1 MRQKFK
7 TLMLPIAILG
17 GILFHNW
24 IGYLQPLS
32 LLLIFLMLTITYCR
46 IKPSDLRLSR
56 YHWIMLFAQ
65 MFLSLIVYFI
75 LLPINSIVAAGVF
88 MCVFIP
94 TATAAPVVTRML
106 GGDVRSVA
114 VYSLLC
120 NLAVAVIAPIVLAA
134 IENHPEMN
142 FGESLFY
149 IFKKVVPLLILP
161 MLVAFVMRRFFKR
174 GHQYLANHQS
184 ISFYLWSVA
193 LFIVIG
199 NSVSFVI
206 EKFTIDTAPIL
217 LGLAVGSLVVCF
229 IQFYLGRKIGNKYGD
244 PISGAQS
251 FAQKNTILAIWM
263 CLTYLNPLTSIAP
276 AAYMAWHNL
285 FNSWQIMKFKCG

>member
-1 MRQKFK
+1 
-7 TLMLPIAILG
+7 
-17 GILFHNW
+17 
-24 IGYLQPLS
+24 
-32 LLLIFLMLTITYCR
+32 
-46 IKPSDLRLSR
+46 
-56 YHWIMLFAQ
+56 MLFAQ

-134 IENHPEMN
+134 IGNHPEMN
-142 FGESLFY
+142 FRESLFY

-174 GHQYLANHQS
+174 GRY
-184 ISFYLWSVA
+184 IIRY
-193 LFIVIG
+193 
-199 NSVSFVI
+199 
-206 EKFTIDTAPIL
+206 
-217 LGLAVGSLVVCF
+217 
-229 IQFYLGRKIGNKYGD
+229 R
-244 PISGAQS
+244 
-251 FAQKNTILAIWM
+251 
-263 CLTYLNPLTSIAP
+263 
-276 AAYMAWHNL
+276 
-285 FNSWQIMKFKCG
+285 

>member
-1 MRQKFK
+1 MRQKIK
-7 TLMLPIAILG
+7 SLMLPIAILG

-46 IKPSDLRLSR
+46 IKPSDLQLSR
-56 YHWIMLFAQ
+56 YHWILLLAQ
-65 MFLSLIVYFI
+65 MVLSTIVYFI
-75 LLPINSIVAAGVF
+75 LLPINSVVAAGVF

-106 GGDVRSVA
+106 GGDVKVVA

-120 NLAVAVIAPIVLAA
+120 NLFVAIIAPIVLAA
-134 IENHPEMN
+134 IGNHPEMN
-142 FGESLFY
+142 FWESLFY

-161 MLVAFVMRRFFKR
+161 MLVAFMMRQFLKKC
-174 GHQYLANHQS
+174 HQYLANHQS
-184 ISFYLWSVA
+184 MSFYLWCVA

-206 EKFTIDTAPIL
+206 EKFSYQTAPIL
-217 LGLAVGSLVVCF
+217 IGLAIGSLMVCF
-229 IQFYLGRKIGNKYGD
+229 IQFYLGRKIGKIFGD

-276 AAYMAWHNL
+276 ATYMAWHNL
-285 FNSWQIMKFKCG
+285 FNSWQIMNLKRM